1 MGGPTVEPWGWD
13 VSLGC
18 HVWGIEVVSTYHVA
32 NLSGATGEDE
42 GDLLSAAAELVGG
55 RSGASKA
62 SETELPT
69 LDGGGH
75 GSGGTGEE
83 SSHGGGEL
91 HGCGW

>member
-1 MGGPTVEPWGWD
+1 VGGPTVEPWGCD

-32 NLSGATGEDE
+32 NLSGSAGEDE
-42 GDLLSAAAELVGG
+42 GDLLAAAAELVGG
-55 RSGASKA
+55 RSGASEA
-62 SETELPT
+62 ELPA

-75 GSGGTGEE
+75 GGSGAGEE
-83 SSHGGGEL
+83 SSDGGGEL